1 MEEYY
6 MMWLSR
12 VTNVGIHKV
21 NALLDY
27 FGTAEAIWNASEYEI
42 QKVKGVGMQC
52 SQSIQKAKN
61 EEQLQNWIDE
71 LEQKDIQYVSIKNER
86 YPNLLKQIFDPPIGL
101 YVRGFLPDENMQKVS
116 MVGARKCS
124 NYGSYVTHKFAKDLA
139 KAKVVIE
146 RVMATG
152 IDCMEHKG
160 I

>member
-71 LEQKDIQYVSIKNER
+71 LEQKDIQYISIKNER
-86 YPNLLKQIFDPPIGL
+86 YPNLLKQIFDPPIG
-101 YVRGFLPDENMQKVS
+101 
-116 MVGARKCS
+116 
-124 NYGSYVTHKFAKDLA
+124 
-139 KAKVVIE
+139 
-146 RVMATG
+146 
-152 IDCMEHKG
+152 
-160 I
+160 